1 MVWFG
6 PRGHQRWCILVVSR
20 PFPRFG
26 GGIAEP
32 DKEISRQNQTAGQEK
47 GIIYEGDQRAEV
59 A

>member
-32 DKEISRQNQTAGQEK
+32 DKEISPKTRPRVKKRELYTKVTSEP
-47 GIIYEGDQRAEV
+47 R
-59 A
+59 